1 MKLVTYHRADG
12 YRLGAI
18 LDHHVIDLQDTW
30 RASERENPTGDGAR
44 VDDFPS
50 SMLDFLRRGSQVWEM
65 AQAIVAWAASG
76 SIPQFVRYPL
86 EDTRLA
92 PSVPDPSKIVCVGL
106 NYMDHCLEQNV
117 EVPERPMLFAKFPSA
132 LIGPGELITWPA
144 GLSAQVDYEAELAVI
159 IGRTARNVPAQQA
172 YDYIAGYTIA
182 NDISARDVQFA
193 DVQWV
198 RGKSFDTFCPLGP
211 YLLTRDE
218 VGDPHNL
225 AIRCRLNGELMQDSN
240 TDQLIFKIPQLL
252 EFITST
258 STLYPGDII
267 CTGTPDGVGVFR
279 APPVFLK
286 PGDVIEVEIEGLG
299 RLRNPIV

>member
-1 MKLVTYHRADG
+1 MKLVTYHRVDG

-18 LDHHVIDLQDTW
+18 LDHHVVDLQDAW
-30 RASERENPTGDGAR
+30 RASEREAPTRDGAKI
-44 VDDFPS
+44 DDFPS
-50 SMLDFLRRGSQVWEM
+50 SMLDFLQRGSQVWGM
-65 AQAIVAWAASG
+65 ARAIVAWVASE
-76 SIPQFVRYPL
+76 SAPQSVLYPL

-92 PSVPDPSKIVCVGL
+92 PLVPDPSKIVCVGL

-132 LIGPGELITWPA
+132 LIGPEELITWPA
-144 GLSAQVDYEAELAVI
+144 GLSSQVDYEAELAVV

-172 YDYIAGYTIA
+172 FDYVAGYTIA

-211 YLLTRDE
+211 YLLTCDE
-218 VGDPHNL
+218 MGDPHNL
-225 AIRCRLNGELMQDSN
+225 AIRCQLNGELMQDSN
-240 TDQLIFKIPQLL
+240 TSQLIFKIPQLL

-258 STLYPGDII
+258 STLNPGDII
-267 CTGTPDGVGVFR
+267 CTGTPNGVGFFR

>member
-1 MKLVTYHRADG
+1 MKLVTYHRTDG

-18 LDHHVIDLQDTW
+18 LDHQVVDLQDAW
-30 RASERENPTGDGAR
+30 RASERATPTGNG
-44 VDDFPS
+44 VKIDDFPS
-50 SMLDFLRRGSQVWEM
+50 SMLDFLQRGSQVWRA
-65 AQAIVAWAASG
+65 AQAIVAWVASE
-76 SIPQFVRYPL
+76 SAPRSVLYPL
-86 EDTRLA
+86 KDTRLA
-92 PSVPDPSKIVCVGL
+92 PLVPDPSKIVCVGL

-144 GLSAQVDYEAELAVI
+144 ELSSQVDYEAELAVV

-172 YDYIAGYTIA
+172 FDYIAGYTIA

-225 AIRCRLNGELMQDSN
+225 AIRCWLNGELMQDSN
-240 TDQLIFKIPQLL
+240 TNQLIFKIPQLL

-267 CTGTPDGVGVFR
+267 CTGTPNGVGFFR
-279 APPVFLK
+279 ALPVFLQ

-299 RLRNPIV
+299 RLRNPIA